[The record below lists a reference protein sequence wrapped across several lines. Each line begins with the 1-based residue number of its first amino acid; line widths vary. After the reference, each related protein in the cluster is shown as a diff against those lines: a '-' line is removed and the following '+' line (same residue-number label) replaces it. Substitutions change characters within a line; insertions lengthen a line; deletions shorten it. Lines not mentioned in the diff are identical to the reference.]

1 MKGKSSKRGGKADVI
16 SRKPWYNYSEI
27 RLCADNERTLEPSE
41 EDMEKLFPAADGH
54 CDFLYGMVER
64 GYDLAA
70 PKKDQAI
77 RLDKLIEGGVKLQLF
92 AAWIDM
98 ELDKNPLNQ
107 CLCMIDAYYRM
118 LEENPRLTP
127 LTKDFDINGD
137 GIATVLTVEGGE
149 AIEATVSNL
158 RILHRLGVRA
168 MTLTWNDVN
177 RLAYPAAKKM
187 KKGLTKLG
195 KEAVEE
201 MCRLGI
207 AVDLAHLGDPGIDDV
222 LEIATRPVFSSHTNA
237 RALCELPRCMKDE
250 HIKEIAK
257 RGGVIGVN
265 FYHKQLVEGRMAT
278 VDDVIRHLA
287 HYIEVGGIGCAAI
300 GSDFDGMNRY
310 IEGLETS
317 AGYPL
322 IAERLIKLGLSEE
335 QVSDI
340 MFGNLYRYIINF
352 A

>member
-1 MKGKSSKRGGKADVI
+1 
-16 SRKPWYNYSEI
+16 
-27 RLCADNERTLEPSE
+27 
-41 EDMEKLFPAADGH
+41 MEKLFPVADGH

-64 GYDLAA
+64 GYELGA

-77 RLDKLIEGGVKLQLF
+77 RLDKLIEGGVKLQFF

-98 ELDKNPLNQ
+98 QLDKNPLNQ
-107 CLCMIDAYYRM
+107 CMGMIDAYYRM
-118 LEENPRLTP
+118 LEQHPTLTP
-127 LTKDFDINGD
+127 LTKDFDINGER
-137 GIATVLTVEGGE
+137 IAAVLTVEGGE

-177 RLAYPAAKKM
+177 RLAYPAAKRTR
-187 KKGLTKLG
+187 KGLTQLG
-195 KEAVEE
+195 REVIAE

-237 RALCELPRCMKDE
+237 RALCDAPRCMKDE
-250 HIKEIAK
+250 HIREIAK

-265 FYHKQLVEGRMAT
+265 FYHKQLAEDGMAT

-287 HYIEVGGIGCAAI
+287 HYIEVGGVGCAAL

-322 IAERLIKLGLSEE
+322 IAERLLRLGLTDEN
-335 QVSDI
+335 VYDV
-340 MFGNLYRYIINF
+340 MFGNLYRYILEF
-352 A
+352 V

>member
-168 MTLTWNDVN
+168 MTLTWNDPN
-177 RLAYPAAKKM
+177 RLAYPAAKKT

-265 FYHKQLVEGRMAT
+265 FYHKQLVEGRMST

-287 HYIEVGGIGCAAI
+287 HYIEVGGIGCAAL

-335 QVSDI
+335 QISDI